1 MPTRAAPE
9 RDESRRRVVKNNGGG
24 GKGKKRRNEASE
36 AAQGAQKQRAARTE
50 GGRSGSSGASQGA
63 ASSSAPIDSSA
74 SPTCGGYGAESG
86 AVTDLIFPRT
96 CPPPTPDNAGGLSPR
111 AVPMANSLGNS
122 YARIP
127 PGTPRRALRA
137 VPRVNYSQV
146 KRRGPQKGK
155 DNTGRVESAYME
167 SSSSKGGARMT
178 LGKTIETGE
187 AVLDRITRERYEW
200 RDGAYAKTRPIVYDD
215 GG

>member
-1 MPTRAAPE
+1 M
-9 RDESRRRVVKNNGGG
+9 
-24 GKGKKRRNEASE
+24 
-36 AAQGAQKQRAARTE
+36 
-50 GGRSGSSGASQGA
+50 
-63 ASSSAPIDSSA
+63 
-74 SPTCGGYGAESG
+74 GGYGAS
-86 AVTDLIFPRT
+86 
-96 CPPPTPDNAGGLSPR
+96 CGGHGRPQGLHHKHKR
-111 AVPMANSLGNS
+111 A
-122 YARIP
+122 
-127 PGTPRRALRA
+127 RRATAEDPAPGAPGVSKRTLRT

-167 SSSSKGGARMT
+167 PSSSKGGARMT